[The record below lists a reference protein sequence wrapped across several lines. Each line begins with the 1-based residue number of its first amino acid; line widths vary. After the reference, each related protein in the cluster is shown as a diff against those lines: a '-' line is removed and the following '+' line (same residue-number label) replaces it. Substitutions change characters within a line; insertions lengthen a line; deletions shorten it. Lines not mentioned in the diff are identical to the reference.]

1 MDNRCAEGRRTWPG
15 IGTDQV
21 IPKLRVEG
29 QHGASEPEL
38 PGFVAVRWRRGNN
51 TSLVRAREGADQ
63 RTTDGFAPLPL
74 IGRERRPARREVD
87 RRADDIALDA
97 DLLELAEGKPAI
109 TDQRFVDGKLR
120 VNALEEAAL

>member
-1 MDNRCAEGRRTWPG
+1 
-15 IGTDQV
+15 
-21 IPKLRVEG
+21 
-29 QHGASEPEL
+29 
-38 PGFVAVRWRRGNN
+38 
-51 TSLVRAREGADQ
+51 
-63 RTTDGFAPLPL
+63 L